1 MRRSFTQKEIYASLL
16 VAFSAGIV
24 SIFAC
29 ACARTRFS
37 LVLVG
42 LILLLPILFV
52 ITLLEVTLFVLPESG
67 SLPTADYI
75 FLDFL
80 NDVAM
85 TRDNTADYQTMIQ
98 ISVTTKDF
106 EKRKTLV
113 PYIQKEFLSAPS
125 FMKSQESEYYIAQ
138 FTIGVI
144 LTEDNLSV

>member
-1 MRRSFTQKEIYASLL
+1 MKRSYTQKEIYDYL
-16 VAFSAGIV
+16 VANPLGMDVHIGD
-24 SIFAC
+24 
-29 ACARTRFS
+29 
-37 LVLVG
+37 LDDMDG
-42 LILLLPILFV
+42 K
-52 ITLLEVTLFVLPESG
+52 
-67 SLPTADYI
+67 DYI

-113 PYIQKEFLSAPS
+113 PYIQQEFLSAPTFS
-125 FMKSQESEYYIAQ
+125 KSQESEYYIAQ

-144 LTEDNLSV
+144 LTEVDLSV